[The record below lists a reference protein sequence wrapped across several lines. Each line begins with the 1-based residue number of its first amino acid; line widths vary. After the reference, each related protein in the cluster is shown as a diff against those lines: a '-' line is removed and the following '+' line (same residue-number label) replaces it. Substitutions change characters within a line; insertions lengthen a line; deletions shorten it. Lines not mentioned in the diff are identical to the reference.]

1 MLNIAPFITPL
12 AAHPDPN
19 AAVSNA
25 LHARGLAN
33 SNANE
38 KARLAEQAN
47 EFSQRQALNERQQG
61 FNEATDARDFEQHRA
76 ELHTKLV
83 DWGMQVL
90 DKEGPEKAQQI
101 VGPVWQAAGI
111 GVDFGGSPEATT
123 GGQVAPGGSATP
135 AEAQGDEEMGALE
148 AAQKARGDL
157 EEYQPGEGSTGPKPG
172 ESFTA
177 YVSRNTSAKPSPVE
191 KETPAEDMAEGGVE
205 EPTEAPAAAPSR
217 QWRVFDQKTGRQLG
231 VIDPDKLAS
240 ENQKRA
246 DERAAAYVSGTPDNR
261 KGIIEGMTS
270 AARTP
275 EEVETGMKHGEF
287 TFGQLEKTD
296 RTIKNHKGGGGVPPV
311 LSGEPTG
318 DPKELSR
325 FDSDARQYM
334 TAAMNNA
341 GVKNL
346 NKMASDSERVASMLG
361 SDVPADQR
369 MAIASQIKANFGAA
383 ASEGERAFILESSG
397 AINKILFGIDSWV
410 KTGQVPEGLREG
422 MQQVAVGARK
432 FATELADQV
441 AEKASQDIMESPTIG
456 GRLPHIFKGKLT
468 PEMREKIRGPLKNIG
483 RVEGSGGGGAPSGDA
498 DKEFDKLGI

>member
-19 AAVSNA
+19 GAVGNA

-47 EFSQRQALNERQQG
+47 EFNQRQALDERQQG
-61 FNEATDARDFEQHRA
+61 FNESTDARNFEQHRS

-111 GVDFGGSPEATT
+111 GVDFGDNSAVPPDT
-123 GGQVAPGGSATP
+123 GGNTPTQEGAP
-135 AEAQGDEEMGALE
+135 DEMAGLE
-148 AAQKARGDL
+148 AAQAKRGDL
-157 EEYQPGEGSTGPKPG
+157 AEYQPGASETGPKPG

-191 KETPAEDMAEGGVE
+191 KETPAEDAAEGGVE
-205 EPTEAPAAAPSR
+205 EPAGAPAATPSR
-217 QWRVFDQKTGRQLG
+217 QWRIFDQKTGRQLG
-231 VIDPDKLAS
+231 VIDPDKLAA

-296 RTIKNHKGGGGVPPV
+296 RTIKNHKGGGAAVPAV
-311 LSGEPTG
+311 DLGG
-318 DPKELSR
+318 AK
-325 FDSDARQYM
+325 DSKLLNQTNSQVRQYVT
-334 TAAMNNA
+334 TAVNNS
-341 GVKNL
+341 GVKQL
-346 NKMASDSERVASMLG
+346 NQKAQNAAQIADMVDSASSGA
-361 SDVPADQR
+361 QR
-369 MAIASQIKANFGAA
+369 QAFATQLHANFGAA
-383 ASEGERAFILESSG
+383 SSEGERAFMLEQGGKVQALLAKVDAWVNSG
-397 AINKILFGIDSWV
+397 QLPPGLKEEIHAVAQMQAEFAQRYAQGI
-410 KTGQVPEGLREG
+410 R
-422 MQQVAVGARK
+422 
-432 FATELADQV
+432 
-441 AEKASQDIMESPTIG
+441 EKATKDAMEAPNLGGQYDAAFGRKLSDDEKRKIG
-456 GRLPHIFKGKLT
+456 ASVGNLGGVDGSDGAGGT
-468 PEMREKIRGPLKNIG
+468 P
-483 RVEGSGGGGAPSGDA
+483 SSDA
-498 DKEFDKLGI
+498 DEEFNKLGI